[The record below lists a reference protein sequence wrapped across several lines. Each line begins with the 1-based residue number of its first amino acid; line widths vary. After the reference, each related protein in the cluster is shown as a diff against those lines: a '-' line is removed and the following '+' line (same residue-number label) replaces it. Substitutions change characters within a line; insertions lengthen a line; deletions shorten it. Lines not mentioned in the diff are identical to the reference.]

1 LVNPAFTG
9 GITVRFPFSREG
21 KSNRN
26 EELPPRESENDWM
39 KRGPEFPAAHPVFSS
54 LSRGLFFDIK
64 APMTDIRLTKK
75 VFLHSKSSFLS
86 DIVVSIILSH
96 YPVPGSVVFMDIFT
110 GATVP
115 LRRRWLSPRI

>member
-9 GITVRFPFSREG
+9 GITVRFPFSRED

-75 VFLHSKSSFLS
+75 VFSHSKSSFLS
-86 DIVVSIILSH
+86 DI
-96 YPVPGSVVFMDIFT
+96 
-110 GATVP
+110 
-115 LRRRWLSPRI
+115 

>member
-9 GITVRFPFSREG
+9 GITVRFPFSRED

-64 APMTDIRLTKK
+64 APMTDIRLIKK
-75 VFLHSKSSFLS
+75 VFSHSKSSFLS
-86 DIVVSIILSH
+86 DI
-96 YPVPGSVVFMDIFT
+96 
-110 GATVP
+110 
-115 LRRRWLSPRI
+115 